1 MNGTR
6 LLAHGIL
13 VAFALTTVHLT
24 GLRAQAPRGAKPSV
38 GSVKPDFQGNWRF
51 ATLTPLERPKET
63 PNKEFLTDE
72 EVAAIEKR
80 AVQTQDVEAPPRPG
94 DPGAYNRFWI
104 ESGMTVVATKRTSLV
119 IDPPDGRLPPLT
131 PEGQK
136 REDARL
142 EAQKRAE
149 HPESLLITDR
159 CIVGFNAGPPIIPF
173 AYNQNLQIVQTAET
187 LLVQTE
193 MVHDARVIPLDGRPR
208 LPGHIRQFRGDSRG
222 RWEGQTLV
230 IETNNF
236 TDKGTGTL
244 ALSPMFGRRGLG
256 DTGDENLRL
265 VERLSLLNDKTL
277 LYEFTVTD
285 PTIWTKP
292 WTASLTMA
300 RTEEPLYEYACHE
313 ANHGM
318 VGLLSG
324 ARAVE
329 KRAAE
334 GVQPVR

>member
-1 MNGTR
+1 MNCTR
-6 LLAHGIL
+6 TLARGSL
-13 VAFALTTVHLT
+13 VAFVVATVSVTTLQAQT
-24 GLRAQAPRGAKPSV
+24 PRAMKPSA
-38 GSVKPDFQGNWRF
+38 GSVPDFQGNWRF

-63 PNKEFLTDE
+63 PTREFLTDE

-173 AYNQNLQIVQTAET
+173 AYNQNLQIVQTADT
-187 LLVQTE
+187 LMVQTE

-208 LPGHIRQFRGDSRG
+208 LPSHIRQFRGDSRG
-222 RWEGQTLV
+222 RWQGKTLV
-230 IETNNF
+230 IETTNF

-256 DTGDENLRL
+256 DTGDGNLHL
-265 VERLSLLNDKTL
+265 IERLSLLNDETL

-292 WTASLTMA
+292 WTASLTMSK
-300 RTEEPLYEYACHE
+300 TYEPLYEYACHE
-313 ANHGM
+313 ANYGM
-318 VGLLSG
+318 IGLLQG
-324 ARAVE
+324 ARATE
-329 KRAAE
+329 KRATDA
-334 GVQPVR
+334 GQQAR

>member
-1 MNGTR
+1 MNGTGLIVR
-6 LLAHGIL
+6 GMF
-13 VAFALTTVHLT
+13 VAFVIATIPVT
-24 GLRAQAPRGAKPSV
+24 GLRAQAPRGAKPSI
-38 GSVKPDFQGNWRF
+38 GSARPDFQGNWRF
-51 ATLTPLERPKET
+51 ATLTPLERSKET
-63 PNKEFLTDE
+63 PTKEFLTDE

-80 AVQTQDVEAPPRPG
+80 AVQNQDVEAPPRPG

-173 AYNQNLQIVQTAET
+173 AYNQNLQIVQTVDT
-187 LLVQTE
+187 LMVQTE

-222 RWEGQTLV
+222 RWDGKTLV
-230 IETNNF
+230 IETSNF

-256 DTGDENLRL
+256 DTGDENLHL

-285 PTIWTKP
+285 PTIWTRP
-292 WTASLTMA
+292 WTASLTMTK
-300 RTEEPLYEYACHE
+300 TEEPLYEYACHE
-313 ANHGM
+313 ANYGM
-318 VGLLSG
+318 EGLLRG
-324 ARAVE
+324 ARATE
-329 KRAAE
+329 KQAAN
-334 GVQPVR
+334 GGQAR